1 MSGLALDDGAGAA
14 GEGELELFRGGD
26 DAEFFLAGEVRGGLD
41 FWEHGTGGEVA
52 GGDVVVDF
60 ARREEAESDLVGT
73 AEVDVGVRDGGDGN
87 ENVGLDKLGELLG
100 GKIFVDDSVDTL
112 QNLEDFGA
120 GDGDAATADS
130 NDDSSRIDE
139 SGDFFT
145 FDDIERL
152 RGRDDTAITATSVF
166 FHFPTFE
173 LGEFDGFFCSIEL
186 TDRFRWVFEGGV
198 GFIDDDLSDD
208 ADDFFMAMFP
218 SEGVADGLRK
228 PIADLALA
236 HGDCGFERH
245 GWGGRRSGRLF
256 VNENVADL
264 RAVAVGDDNFVFVRK
279 ARDCAA
285 DLFGDGFLGFG
296 SHFPVFL
303 ESVAA
308 KSDNY
313 ARFLHIK
320 SIR

>member
-1 MSGLALDDGAGAA
+1 
-14 GEGELELFRGGD
+14 LFRGGD

-41 FWEHGTGGEVA
+41 FWKHGASGEVA
-52 GGDVVVDF
+52 GGDVVVDL
-60 ARREEAESDLVGT
+60 AGREEAESDLVGT

-100 GKIFVDDSVDTL
+100 GKIFVDDSVDAL

-120 GDGDAATADS
+120 GDGNAATADS
-130 NDDSSRIDE
+130 NDDSPRIDE
-139 SGDFFT
+139 SGDFFAL
-145 FDDIERL
+145 DDIEGLWR
-152 RGRDDTAITATSVF
+152 RDDATITATSVF
-166 FHFPTFE
+166 FHFPAFE
-173 LGEFDGFFCSIEL
+173 LGEFDGFFCGVEL
-186 TDRFRWVFEGGV
+186 ADRFRRVFEGGV

-218 SEGVADGLRK
+218 SKGVTDGLGE
-228 PIADLALA
+228 PVADLALT
-236 HGDCGFERH
+236 HSDCGFERH

-256 VNENVADL
+256 VNEDVADL
-264 RAVAVGDDNFVFVRK
+264 RTVAVGDDNFVFVRK

-296 SHFPVFL
+296 SYFPTFL
-303 ESVAA
+303 ESIAA
-308 KSDNY
+308 ESNNY

>member
-186 TDRFRWVFEGGV
+186 TDRFRGVFEGGV

-285 DLFGDGFLGFG
+285 DLFGDGFLSFG